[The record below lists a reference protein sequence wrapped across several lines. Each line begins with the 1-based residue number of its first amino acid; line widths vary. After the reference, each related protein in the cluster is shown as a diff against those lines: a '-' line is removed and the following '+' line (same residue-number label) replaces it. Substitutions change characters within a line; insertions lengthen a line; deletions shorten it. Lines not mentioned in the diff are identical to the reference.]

1 MIRICFAVIS
11 ATAIIFLTSYLHSS
25 QGFTDSEN
33 FDLRVMPLDSPVS
46 EKSSAPQFT
55 ISDRALLLSWIERD
69 GSLAILKF
77 SEWRPSGWSVPLVA
91 ASGDDW
97 FVNWADVPSV
107 IRLDDGTLVA
117 HWLQKNG
124 SGQYSYDVRLSYSTN
139 DGKTWAESFT
149 PHHDGTS
156 TEHGF
161 VSLFQMPSSGLGLV
175 WLDGRSMRSDMP
187 VMSASGD
194 SGAMSLQ
201 FAMFNEQWEQVSEIP
216 VDLKVCECCPTT
228 AAITS
233 DGVIVAFRNR
243 SDEEIRDIAISRFE
257 HGSWT
262 EPFAVHDDGWQ
273 INGCPVNGP
282 MLSTNG
288 KEVAIAWFNAKD
300 NEGHAFVAFSSDAGK
315 TFGAPIQVDDRLS
328 LGRVDVEFL
337 PDNSVLASWIE
348 YADKQAEFRVRRID
362 RMGKRSSSVL
372 VTPLMSGRES
382 GYPRMALRDDKL
394 FFVWTERDTLDAS
407 GANGTRRVSMATA
420 LLPQIVIR

>member
-1 MIRICFAVIS
+1 MIRTCFAVIS
-11 ATAIIFLTSYLHSS
+11 ASAIIFLTSYLHSS
-25 QGFTDSEN
+25 QGFTDFDN

-243 SDEEIRDIAISRFE
+243 SDEEIRDIYVARFE
-257 HGSWT
+257 NDAWT
-262 EPFAVHDDGWQ
+262 EPFAVHDDGWEIQ
-273 INGCPVNGP
+273 GCPVNGP

-394 FFVWTERDTLDAS
+394 FFVWTERDTLDA
-407 GANGTRRVSMATA
+407 NGTRRVSMATA
-420 LLPQIVIR
+420 LLPQIVVR